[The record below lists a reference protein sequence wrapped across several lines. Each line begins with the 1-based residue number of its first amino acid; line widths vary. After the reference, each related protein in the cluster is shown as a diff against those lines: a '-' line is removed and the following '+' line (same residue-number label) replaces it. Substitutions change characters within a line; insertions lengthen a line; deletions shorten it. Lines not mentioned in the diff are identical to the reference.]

1 MREKIRDK
9 ERLNHIIESIDNIFE
24 FTSNLRFEDYITNK
38 LVKFAVIKN
47 LEIIGEASN
56 LLTID
61 LRNKNSQIEW
71 NLIIGLRHILVH
83 DYYQISDSIIWN
95 TITEDLPDFRIK
107 IQKILTDIKNED

>member
-9 ERLNHIIESIDNIFE
+9 ERLNHITESIDNIFE
-24 FTSNLRFEDYITNK
+24 FTANLCFEDFVANK
-38 LVKFAVIKN
+38 MVKFAVIKN

-56 LLTID
+56 LLTNE
-61 LRNKNSQIEW
+61 LRNQHSEMEL

-95 TITEDLPDFRIK
+95 TISEDLQDFKNK
-107 IQKILTDIKNED
+107 IQKILISIK

>member
-9 ERLNHIIESIDNIFE
+9 ERLKHIIESIDNIFE
-24 FTSNLRFEDYITNK
+24 FTTNLQFEDFVANK
-38 LVKFAVIKN
+38 MVKFAVIKN

-56 LLTID
+56 LLTND
-61 LRNKNSQIEW
+61 LRNKYAKIEW

-95 TITEDLPDFRIK
+95 TITEDLQDFK
-107 IQKILTDIKNED
+107 NQIQIIIDDHK

>member
-9 ERLNHIIESIDNIFE
+9 ERLNHIIESIDNIFD
-24 FTSNLRFEDYITNK
+24 FTANMHFEDFVANK
-38 LVKFAVIKN
+38 MMKFAVIKN

-56 LLTID
+56 LLTKD
-61 LRNKNSQIEW
+61 LRNDNANIEW

-95 TITEDLPDFRIK
+95 TISEDLQDFKNK
-107 IQKILTDIKNED
+107 IQKIIDSL